1 MCIRDRS
8 VDEGST
14 VQVTVSRGNQFTMP
28 DLRGQTPEQA
38 RSTLQS
44 RGWSD
49 STLTQSTKGVP
60 LGSPDIG
67 KIIDQQPAAGSQL
80 SRNDAVTVTVGQL
93 SLLPN

>member
-1 MCIRDRS
+1 MCIRDR
-8 VDEGST
+8 
-14 VQVTVSRGNQFTMP
+14 
-28 DLRGQTPEQA
+28 
-38 RSTLQS
+38 
-44 RGWSD
+44 
-49 STLTQSTKGVP
+49 STKGVP